1 MNTVLRKFY
10 VAAIINSGSVSTDSE
25 IDYPIMNR
33 FVVVAILLLG
43 VTPSFANSSA
53 FQTFV
58 PQENPVRLVPLG
70 PGLNPLLAPTA
81 YDNGQRGLV
90 FDLMTGPVGPLV
102 FSSTLSL
109 MGTQYTLNPI
119 KTDCWATCNVAYGFV
134 LPLSYQMARGTLS
147 LTLNGVTETYDFRYQ
162 APIPEP
168 ATLLLSGAGL
178 VGIAWKSYQ
187 SRRR

>member
-1 MNTVLRKFY
+1 
-10 VAAIINSGSVSTDSE
+10 
-25 IDYPIMNR
+25 MNR
-33 FVVVAILLLG
+33 FVVLAILLLG
-43 VTPSFANSSA
+43 VTPSFANSTA

-58 PQENPVRLVPLG
+58 PQEHPVRLVPLG

-90 FDLMTGPVGPLV
+90 FDLMTGPIGPLV

-109 MGTQYTLNPI
+109 MGVEYTLDPI

-134 LPLSYQMARGTLS
+134 LPVSYQMTEGALS

-162 APIPEP
+162 SPVPEP
-168 ATLLLSGAGL
+168 TSLLLLTTGL
-178 VGIAWKSYQ
+178 LGIAWKGPKS
-187 SRRR
+187 SAR